1 METYSNTG
9 PCTNS
14 EFTLEFRNVG
24 VDEILKMS
32 DKDFQTYI
40 SVPPRERSIFDVSLA
55 EYPTQP
61 WSRPAQ
67 ILDANRKP
75 AEAHALLANL
85 SQWFNYKLTPKTF
98 ATYAARQQQV
108 AEAIRARASG
118 GGAAPIELPTHSA
131 TQQMQQR

>member
-1 METYSNTG
+1 MNTNSG

-14 EFTLEFRNVG
+14 EFTFEYRNVG
-24 VDEILKMS
+24 VDEILSMS
-32 DKDFQTYI
+32 DKEFQAYI
-40 SVPPRERSIFDVSLA
+40 AVPLRERSIFEVALS

-61 WSRPAQ
+61 WSRPALM
-67 ILDANRKP
+67 LDANRKP
-75 AEAHALLANL
+75 AEAQALLGNL

-98 ATYAARQQQV
+98 ASYAARQQQV

-118 GGAAPIELPTHSA
+118 SSAPIELPTRSE

>member
-1 METYSNTG
+1 MNTNTG

-14 EFTLEFRNVG
+14 EFTFEYRNAG
-24 VDEILKMS
+24 VDEILSMS

-40 SVPPRERSIFDVSLA
+40 SVPSRERGIFDVALS

-67 ILDANRKP
+67 MLDANRKP
-75 AEAHALLANL
+75 AEAQALLGNL

-98 ATYAARQQQV
+98 ASYAARQAQV
-108 AEAIRARASG
+108 AEAIRARASVYG
-118 GGAAPIELPTHSA
+118 GSPIELPTHLA